1 MSGLDDRYRGDGYAA
16 SGYRREQA
24 LTGPEASEIRIH
36 SRCWAGEFHPRNT
49 GTGGPSL
56 FP

>member
-1 MSGLDDRYRGDGYAA
+1 MSGLDDRCWSDGYAV

-24 LTGPEASEIRIH
+24 PTGPEATGIQIH
-36 SRCWAGEFHPRNT
+36 SRCWAGEFNPRNT
-49 GTGGPSL
+49 GTGGSFL

>member
-24 LTGPEASEIRIH
+24 PTGFEVSGIQIH
-36 SRCWAGEFHPRNT
+36 SRCWADESHP
-49 GTGGPSL
+49 
-56 FP
+56 

>member
-24 LTGPEASEIRIH
+24 PTGSEASGDA
-36 SRCWAGEFHPRNT
+36 SSQSKSDCWT
-49 GTGGPSL
+49 PS
-56 FP
+56 